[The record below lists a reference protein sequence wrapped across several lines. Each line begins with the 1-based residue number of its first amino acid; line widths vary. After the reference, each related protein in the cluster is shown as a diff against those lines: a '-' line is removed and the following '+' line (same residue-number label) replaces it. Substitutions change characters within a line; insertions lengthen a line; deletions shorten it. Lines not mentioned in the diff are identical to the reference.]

1 MAHYL
6 NGIGLFICLYKGML
20 MSSSRFIR
28 AVTLVASMLSYQA
41 SAAIVPF
48 DITVDFGSGL
58 SVSQKLIFSEA
69 EAFWES
75 KILGYASTLSF
86 SPGLIITASA
96 IANDGVGGILGSAGP
111 EAGYRNV
118 SNNIL
123 YATKG
128 KMQFDSAD
136 LGFLETNGTLF
147 SVIVH
152 EMAHVIGFGTLWTH
166 NSLYNIGTGFYT
178 GAMALQAYR
187 EEFDSVATY
196 VPVEL
201 DGGPGTANG
210 HWDETWKG
218 PSSDVMTGYLE
229 GAVTFSKTTFAAF
242 RDLGYITAD
251 QSAPASNVPAPYFAC
266 GIFLLVGLSRRRILV
281 V

>member
-1 MAHYL
+1 LLCGTLLERDWVVYIK
-6 NGIGLFICLYKGML
+6 GIL
-20 MSSSRFIR
+20 MSLSRFIR
-28 AVTLVASMLSYQA
+28 VVTLAASMLSYQA

-48 DITVDFGSGL
+48 DITVNFGSGL

-75 KILGYASTLSF
+75 KILGYASALSF
-86 SPGLIITASA
+86 SPGLIIAASGV
-96 IANDGVGGILGSAGP
+96 ANDGVGGILGSAGP
-111 EAGYRNV
+111 EVGYRNV

-128 KMQFDSAD
+128 RMQFDSAD

-166 NSLYNIGTGFYT
+166 NGLYSIGTGRYT

-187 EEFDSVATY
+187 EEFDPVATY

-210 HWDETWKG
+210 HWDETWSG
-218 PSSDVMTGYLE
+218 PTSDVMTGYIE
-229 GAVTFSKTTFAAF
+229 GAVTFSKTSFAAF
-242 RDLGYITAD
+242 RDLGYMTAD
-251 QSAPASNVPAPYFAC
+251 QSAPASIVPAPYFAC
-266 GIFLLVGLSRRRILV
+266 GVLILVGLSRRRILV
-281 V
+281 